1 MLINENFRRN
11 TAARV
16 ALQLQ
21 THALELDMNLTPAS
35 LLLMTLLTAACGRQQ
50 TNSDGNGTG
59 NADGVG
65 GRSDPP
71 SAPAVDLGQPAPA
84 GDTSSSE
91 TLPAAGQS
99 ENK

>member
-1 MLINENFRRN
+1 MKLK
-11 TAARV
+11 T
-16 ALQLQ
+16 
-21 THALELDMNLTPAS
+21 AS
-35 LLLMTLLTAACGRQQ
+35 LFLMTVLAVACGRQQ

-84 GDTSSSE
+84 DNAASSE
-91 TLPAAGQS
+91 SQPAADQA

>member
-1 MLINENFRRN
+1 MKLK
-11 TAARV
+11 T
-16 ALQLQ
+16 
-21 THALELDMNLTPAS
+21 AS
-35 LLLMTLLTAACGRQQ
+35 LFLMTLLAVACGRQQ

-71 SAPAVDLGQPAPA
+71 TAPADSA
-84 GDTSSSE
+84 SSSD
-91 TLPAAGQS
+91 TQPAAGQA

>member
-1 MLINENFRRN
+1 MKLK
-11 TAARV
+11 T
-16 ALQLQ
+16 
-21 THALELDMNLTPAS
+21 AS
-35 LLLMTLLTAACGRQQ
+35 LFLMTLLAVACGRQQ

-71 SAPAVDLGQPAPA
+71 TAPADSASS
-84 GDTSSSE
+84 GDTQ
-91 TLPAAGQS
+91 PAAGQA